1 MKENIE
7 GQQQQQQTLQKS
19 VIFRNRSRRKE
30 SEKECHQRPKANH
43 TKDLERD
50 DHPNK
55 GPTSL
60 QSLRGHGCT
69 LHQKHQLLYKMGTFA
84 QLVESINLPMLI
96 PESSQKV
103 LVSVQ
108 HKIYRMGTS
117 WSSRTFF
124 WYRNSLQ
131 FGSLLKENKEHNS
144 VILKEIPDIQKRK
157 RKFWWVIARF
167 CSSTTESSHFFVHWD
182 KWHDILL

>member
-7 GQQQQQQTLQKS
+7 GQQQQQQQQTLQKS

-84 QLVESINLPMLI
+84 QLVESINLKNNGDQRPT
-96 PESSQKV
+96 
-103 LVSVQ
+103 
-108 HKIYRMGTS
+108 R
-117 WSSRTFF
+117 R
-124 WYRNSLQ
+124 
-131 FGSLLKENKEHNS
+131 SLLVNPRFE
-144 VILKEIPDIQKRK
+144 QKLSQT
-157 RKFWWVIARF
+157 A
-167 CSSTTESSHFFVHWD
+167 H
-182 KWHDILL
+182 